1 MEEQPMITTTI
12 NKRNEGTT
20 IFRRFSFLSD
30 EVVWHFAL
38 VSVVLAA
45 LFAGVGSI
53 SGAPIV

>member
-1 MEEQPMITTTI
+1 MITTTI